1 MNTILIIINYLESTG
16 PTYHSAQPHAQLRL
30 HTRHSVNKFSDHDN
44 FEQLPIRHFLAFQ
57 TIKSNLSDVLGNFL
71 PIVIV
76 SGKYPP
82 PPPLILPR
90 FLRHFFK
97 ANKQHSGPPPYT

>member
-1 MNTILIIINYLESTG
+1 MNTILIIINCLESTVL
-16 PTYHSAQPHAQLRL
+16 TYHSAQPYAHLRV
-30 HTRHSVNKFSDHDN
+30 HTRRSLSKFSDHDN
-44 FEQLPIRHFLAFQ
+44 FEQLSTLHFLAFQ

-71 PIVIV
+71 PIAVV

-82 PPPLILPR
+82 PSALILPN
-90 FLRHFFK
+90 FLRHLFQ